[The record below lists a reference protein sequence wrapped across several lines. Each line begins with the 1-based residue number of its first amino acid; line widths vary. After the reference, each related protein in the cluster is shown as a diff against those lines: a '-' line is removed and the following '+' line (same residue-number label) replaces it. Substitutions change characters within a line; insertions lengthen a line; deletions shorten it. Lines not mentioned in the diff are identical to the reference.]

1 MSAQMKGILSATIVL
16 IVFLAL
22 LPTIVAS
29 VATAAGTTGLS
40 ASKIGIVN
48 LIPLVVVA
56 GGIFLATKIAWDK
69 FGGN

>member
-22 LPTIVAS
+22 LPTIVTS
-29 VATAAGTTGLS
+29 VATAAATAGLS
-40 ASKIGIVN
+40 ASAIAIVN

-69 FGGN
+69 FGGG